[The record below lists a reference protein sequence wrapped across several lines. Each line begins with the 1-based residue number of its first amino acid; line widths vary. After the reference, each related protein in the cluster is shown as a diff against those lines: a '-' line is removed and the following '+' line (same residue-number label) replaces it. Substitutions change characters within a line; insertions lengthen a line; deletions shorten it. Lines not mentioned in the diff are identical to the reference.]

1 MLKTNKTMSN
11 QNLGLETQ
19 AIRTQLER
27 TQYLEHSVPLYIT
40 SSFIFEDAEDMRASF
55 AEETPNNKTNSA
67 ENENGVL
74 GIPGQITEL
83 FPKKERNIYS
93 RFSNP
98 NTSEFVEKICL
109 MEGAEDGYA
118 FATGMAAVYSTFA
131 ALLNSGD
138 HIVSASSVFGS
149 THTLFTKYFPKW
161 NITTS
166 YFDVNQPE
174 TIENFIQPNT
184 KILYAES
191 PTNPAVDILDLELL
205 GQIAKKH
212 NLILIIDNCF
222 ATPYIQNPIQFG
234 ADLVIHSATKLIDG
248 QGRVLGGVT
257 VGRSDLIREI
267 YLFSR
272 NTGPALSPFNAW
284 VLSKSLETLPV
295 RVEKHCENALKVAEF
310 LESHPNVASV
320 KYPFLKSHP
329 QYEVA
334 KKQMKL
340 GGNIVAFEIKGGIE
354 SGRKF
359 LDKIKLCS
367 LSANLGD
374 TRSIVTHP
382 ASTTHSKL
390 TEEERLAVSITD
402 GLVRVSV
409 GLETVQDVINDLKQA
424 LE

>member
-1 MLKTNKTMSN
+1 MNESEF
-11 QNLGLETQ
+11 GFETQ

-27 TQYLEHSVPLYIT
+27 SQFQEHSVPLYLT
-40 SSFIFEDAEDMRASF
+40 SSFVFEDAEDMRASF
-55 AEETPNNKTNSA
+55 SEEKD
-67 ENENGVL
+67 
-74 GIPGQITEL
+74 
-83 FPKKERNIYS
+83 RNIYS

-98 NTSEFVEKICL
+98 NTTEFVEKICK
-109 MEGAEDGYA
+109 MEGAEAGYA

-149 THTLFTKYFPKW
+149 THALFTKYFPKW
-161 NITTS
+161 NIQTS
-166 YFDVNQPE
+166 YFDINKPE
-174 TIENFIQPNT
+174 TIESYITENT
-184 KILYAES
+184 KIIYAES
-191 PTNPAVDILDLELL
+191 PTNPAVDILDLEYL

-234 ADLVIHSATKLIDG
+234 AHLVIHSATKLIDG

-257 VGRSDLIREI
+257 VGREDLIREI

-284 VLSKSLETLPV
+284 VLSKSLETLAV
-295 RVEKHCENALKVAEF
+295 RLEKHCENALAVAEF
-310 LESHPNVASV
+310 LEKHPNVNLV

-329 QYEVA
+329 QYEIA
-334 KKQMKL
+334 KKQMRL
-340 GGNIVAFEIKGGIE
+340 GGNVVAFEIKGGLE
-354 SGRKF
+354 AGRKF

-374 TRSIVTHP
+374 TRTIVTHP

-390 TEEERLAVSITD
+390 SVEELLAVSITD

-409 GLETVQDVINDLKQA
+409 GLETVKDVIADLNQA
-424 LE
+424 LS

>member
-1 MLKTNKTMSN
+1 MSSNKF
-11 QNLGLETQ
+11 ETE
-19 AIRTQLER
+19 AIRTQIER
-27 TQYLEHSVPLYIT
+27 SQFLEHSSPLYLT
-40 SSFIFEDAEDMRASF
+40 SSFVFEDSEDMRASF
-55 AEETPNNKTNSA
+55 ADE
-67 ENENGVL
+67 
-74 GIPGQITEL
+74 
-83 FPKKERNIYS
+83 KERNIYS

-98 NTSEFVEKICL
+98 NTSEFVEKICK
-109 MEGAEDGYA
+109 MEGAESGYA
-118 FATGMAAVYSTFA
+118 FATGMSAVFSTFA

-138 HIVSASSVFGS
+138 HIVSSRSVFGS
-149 THTLFTKYFPKW
+149 THSLFTKFLPKW

-166 YFDVNQPE
+166 YFKINEVDS
-174 TIENFIQPNT
+174 IEKLITSQT

-191 PTNPAVDILDLELL
+191 PTNPAVDILDLKQL
-205 GQIAKKH
+205 GKIAKKH
-212 NLILIIDNCF
+212 NLIFVVDNCF
-222 ATPYIQNPIQFG
+222 ATPYLQNPIKFG

-257 VGRSDLIREI
+257 VGKGDLIQEI

-284 VLSKSLETLPV
+284 VLSKSLETLAV
-295 RVEKHCENALKVAEF
+295 RVDKHCENALKVAKY
-310 LESHPNVASV
+310 LKNHKKINLV

-329 QYEVA
+329 QYEIA

-354 SGRKF
+354 KGREF
-359 LDKIKLCS
+359 LNKIKLCS

-374 TRSIVTHP
+374 TRTIVTHP

-390 TEEERLAVSITD
+390 SEEDRLETGISD

-409 GLETVQDVINDLKQA
+409 GLENVEDVIKDLEQA
-424 LE
+424 LN